1 MSRKIPSKAAI
12 AHRVRHTI
20 EEYAIIVVYLY
31 ICFGAIVLLRTSVL
45 KDAGIGYMPWGLA
58 VIKALILGKF
68 MLIGNELGL
77 GERFAGK
84 PLIYPTLY
92 RSLVFV
98 VFLFVLLVIEEVVV
112 GAVHGHTI
120 AQSVADLMGSR
131 FFEMLASVV
140 IMFLA
145 LSPYFAFRQ
154 LAGRLGEG
162 RLRRLFFVDGR
173 WP

>member
-12 AHRVRHTI
+12 VHRVRHTL
-20 EEYAIIVVYLY
+20 EEYAIIAAYLY
-31 ICFGAIVLLRTSVL
+31 VCFGAMLLLRASVL

-58 VIKALILGKF
+58 AIKALILGKF
-68 MLIGNELGL
+68 MLLGNEMGL

-98 VFLFVLLVIEEVVV
+98 VYLFVLMVIEEVVV

-120 AQSVADLMGSR
+120 AQSLYDVVGNK
-131 FFEMLASVV
+131 FFEMAASVV
-140 IMFLA
+140 IMFAA
-145 LSPYFAFRQ
+145 LFPYFAFRQ
-154 LAGRLGEG
+154 LAAMLGEG
-162 RLRRLFFVDGR
+162 RLRRLFFVDAR